1 MSDKL
6 KNVWKQY
13 KETMKEQKA
22 NLDTN
27 PLTFKVNDP
36 TNKQN
41 RVSPFNKDFYKKP
54 YGKSN
59 KVTGVKKP
67 K

>member
-6 KNVWKQY
+6 KNIWKQI
-13 KETMKEQKA
+13 KSVH
-22 NLDTN
+22 
-27 PLTFKVNDP
+27 TFKANDP

-41 RVSPFNKDFYKKP
+41 RVSLLDKDFYKKP
-54 YGKSN
+54 IGRSN
-59 KVTGVKKP
+59 KVTGVYPPGHNKK